1 MYFNLMHFRSNTI
14 FTMSINTKVKFSLTE
29 IIKLKLEPN
38 LDTEP
43 EKVSEREALI
53 LYIVCNEILEM
64 RYSSFMALLRAYK
77 SAYIYQQQKS
87 NNYKKEEPSAN
98 TTLRKCLSSQKEVL
112 IARS

>member
-1 MYFNLMHFRSNTI
+1 
-14 FTMSINTKVKFSLTE
+14 
-29 IIKLKLEPN
+29 LKLEPY

-43 EKVSEREALI
+43 EKVSERGALI
-53 LYIVCNEILEM
+53 LLIVCKQLLEM
-64 RYSSFMALLRAYK
+64 RYSSFMPLLRAYK

>member
-1 MYFNLMHFRSNTI
+1 
-14 FTMSINTKVKFSLTE
+14 
-29 IIKLKLEPN
+29 
-38 LDTEP
+38 
-43 EKVSEREALI
+43 
-53 LYIVCNEILEM
+53 M
-64 RYSSFMALLRAYK
+64 RYSSFMPLLRAYK